1 MSQFVF
7 VVNEWFPPNIHR
19 KIGFKNYI
27 DSSFVKLRLNH
38 YKDLLETQE
47 KDGYFLPLPYRE
59 KYDQRNFLYHING
72 HLSNFEANNVDLVFA
87 LQTS

>member
-7 VVNEWFPPNIHR
+7 VVNEWFPLNIHR